1 MVASPT
7 PLPLGQ
13 AGVLPADAVAL
24 GAITGAHGVRGEVK
38 IKAFSA
44 QPDALLGHKRWWL
57 TPPEAAGGPRF
68 AWFEGAVHI
77 GCLSCRA
84 AGVQWVARLDGVSD
98 RETAQGLRGV
108 TIWLPRSA
116 FPEPATDEYYWVD
129 LIGLQVR
136 NRQAVCLGVVGDIME
151 TGAAPVLV
159 VQEEAYGPHLIP
171 FVAAYIDRVD
181 LTVGTVTVDWQA
193 EYSR

>member
-7 PLPLGQ
+7 PSSLGQ

-24 GAITGAHGVRGEVK
+24 GVIVGAHGVRGEVK

-44 QPDALLGHKRWWL
+44 QPEALLEHKRWWL
-57 TPPEAAGGPRF
+57 TPPEAAPGPRF
-68 AWFEGAVHI
+68 EQFDGAVQI
-77 GCLSCRA
+77 ACLTCRA
-84 AGVQWVARLDGVSD
+84 AGAQWVARLGGVSD
-98 RETAQGLRGV
+98 RETAQSLRGV

-116 FPEPATDEYYWVD
+116 FPEPGSDEYYWVD
-129 LIGLQVR
+129 LIGLQVH
-136 NRQAVCLGVVGDIME
+136 NRQAVPLGVVGDIME

-159 VQEEAYGPHLIP
+159 VQDEAHGPHLIP

-181 LTVGTVTVDWQA
+181 LTAGTVTVDWQA
-193 EYSR
+193 QYSD